1 MAKRRKPGKAGNV
14 YFYQF
19 NSEDCYKIGKTANE
33 NPEKRKQAY
42 RSGVAGKLT
51 FRLKIFS
58 EDMSLLE
65 TYIHWILDH
74 GRTENREVFRV
85 GWQEVETAIE
95 QALAFMVN
103 EPFLRDADSLR
114 TVTPKDTFVDPSP
127 EMFEVYRQLRK
138 EARELFLLER
148 SIDVLQAKIAV
159 AIGENSGMTGIA
171 SWAWQPRAG
180 FNMDDFKADHPD
192 LYEKYR
198 LDSGS
203 RRFVP
208 EDVDLTKL

>member
-1 MAKRRKPGKAGNV
+1 MLASWPSVESPEKRAT
-14 YFYQF
+14 FIST
-19 NSEDCYKIGKTANE
+19 NSILKTVTRSEKTANE

-114 TVTPKDTFVDPSP
+114 TVTPKDTFVGSLCAN
-127 EMFEVYRQLRK
+127 MTLRH
-138 EARELFLLER
+138 L
-148 SIDVLQAKIAV
+148 V
-159 AIGENSGMTGIA
+159 
-171 SWAWQPRAG
+171 
-180 FNMDDFKADHPD
+180 
-192 LYEKYR
+192 
-198 LDSGS
+198 
-203 RRFVP
+203 
-208 EDVDLTKL
+208 